1 MGKQKER
8 YVLKLIG
15 FIETILYYIYKLPI
29 KIARIN
35 TKYNL
40 KCYKADEV
48 SWVESNVFMDIAYAS
63 FNIIQHIVQRDE
75 PCWNYWVA
83 WVRADLAV

>member
-48 SWVESNVFMDIAYAS
+48 S
-63 FNIIQHIVQRDE
+63 
-75 PCWNYWVA
+75 
-83 WVRADLAV
+83 

>member
-1 MGKQKER
+1 
-8 YVLKLIG
+8 
-15 FIETILYYIYKLPI
+15 
-29 KIARIN
+29 
-35 TKYNL
+35 
-40 KCYKADEV
+40 
-48 SWVESNVFMDIAYAS
+48 VESNVFMDIAYAS